1 MGLNQWLKIMI
12 SIFSLFPVGLAMGTF
27 FPLGIKLAVVHNA
40 ETAIPWYWAVNG
52 ATSVFASVFAIAVGL
67 QFGIK
72 AELTG
77 GWIVYLIAT
86 TILFIF
92 KWQTDSRAV

>member
-1 MGLNQWLKIMI
+1 MI
-12 SIFSLFPVGLAMGTF
+12 SICSLFPIGLAMGTF
-27 FPLGIKLAVVHNA
+27 FPLGIKLAVVHQA

-77 GWIVYLIAT
+77 GWIVYLITT
-86 TILFIF
+86 TILFNF
-92 KWQTDSRAV
+92 YKQTAASAV